1 MVKMKQYRCRLLV
14 ERQNNWVA
22 KLLKV
27 CKMKPILSDT
37 GGDKECEDVVDTRT
51 ISTMSSSTT
60 SPRSRTSVMDT
71 KSQRTLPLPSSN
83 NVESF
88 IGTKYGTGRLFQ
100 NPLVS
105 NSDTIY
111 HHHQHQTNNEDHYE
125 TIEHQ

>member
-1 MVKMKQYRCRLLV
+1 MKQYLCRLLV

-27 CKMKPILSDT
+27 CKMKPIPRDT
-37 GGDKECEDVVDTRT
+37 DDDTECDDVVDTRT
-51 ISTMSSSTT
+51 ISTLSSST
-60 SPRSRTSVMDT
+60 SPRSRTSVMET
-71 KSQRTLPLPSSN
+71 KSHRTLPTSASN
-83 NVESF
+83 NVETV

-105 NSDTIY
+105 SPGVIY
-111 HHHQHQTNNEDHYE
+111 HHHQQHQNTNEDHYE